1 MDEQRRDET
10 QTRCASDLAF
20 HWLCCR
26 LLWWFYFL
34 LARMRWVAGCAGACG
49 RLPPKPVVFVEVGCL
64 LLMGSWSADQVHH
77 TRVEY
82 TSGRA
87 ASSPII
93 ISSGRCGEI
102 SSREQPDLAFQ
113 DGLHFLNCTFSVH
126 ITSLHFPSA
135 SFLSVSLLSN
145 TSSTMPHSLAS
156 SALMKKSLSMTP
168 AISSNVFSFV
178 KCV

>member
-1 MDEQRRDET
+1 MRERSSIPLAMMPAFVVVLVLASKDALGWWLRWGV
-10 QTRCASDLAF
+10 CAFS
-20 HWLCCR
+20 
-26 LLWWFYFL
+26 
-34 LARMRWVAGCAGACG
+34 
-49 RLPPKPVVFVEVGCL
+49 PSPVVFVEVGCL

-82 TSGRA
+82 TCGRA

-126 ITSLHFPSA
+126 ITSHHFPSA

>member
-1 MDEQRRDET
+1 MRER
-10 QTRCASDLAF
+10 SSF
-20 HWLCCR
+20 P
-26 LLWWFYFL
+26 
-34 LARMRWVAGCAGACG
+34 LARLPAFVVVLVLASKDALGCWLRWGVCAFS
-49 RLPPKPVVFVEVGCL
+49 PSPVVFVEVGCL

-87 ASSPII
+87 ASSPIM
-93 ISSGRCGEI
+93 ISSGRCGEMFSHI
-102 SSREQPDLAFQ
+102 IYSGEQPDPAFQ

-126 ITSLHFPSA
+126 ITSLHFSSA

>member
-1 MDEQRRDET
+1 MPAFVEVLVLASKDALGCWLRWGV
-10 QTRCASDLAF
+10 CAFS
-20 HWLCCR
+20 
-26 LLWWFYFL
+26 
-34 LARMRWVAGCAGACG
+34 
-49 RLPPKPVVFVEVGCL
+49 PSPVVFVEVGCF

-82 TSGRA
+82 TSGPRA